1 MKIGNTRLFQQTRSP
16 LIQGMPRR
24 RRPVWP
30 WVVGAAAAAAAAG
43 AWVYLAYL
51 R

>member
-16 LIQGMPRR
+16 LIQGMSRR
-24 RRPVWP
+24 KRPVWP
-30 WVVGAAAAAAAAG
+30 WVVGGFVALSAVG
-43 AWVYLAYL
+43 VWVYVSYL